1 MGIPNSMIVDDW
13 FTAAQQLKQ
22 VLAQMSQMSS
32 VFESIGFTMQSEKY
46 KYGQQVLFLGIL
58 IDSTTMTVRIDAVVA
73 KSFRLELEIYLVVL
87 IGGKHLD
94 YHLIRPICGKL
105 NWFAEILQSGRLHI
119 HSFWNYLKHYKASYP
134 VSMNILRSDFQWWIS
149 LLLSWENGDSTGLV
163 FRIISSE
170 TLLSNPTSIYLVQSD
185 ASGTDGFGY
194 FHSFLN
200 SDDIQYVSKSWEEP
214 LDDPN
219 NSMLF
224 ELHALLDYLIT
235 CTIRGVILIWINDNE
250 SSTWAINKGNCKD
263 PASRIVLTRI
273 LHYCDLY
280 HLQVLALWVPREQ
293 NTFADYLSH
302 LSTYLDRSTVSG
314 HFRNESRPSEPGT
327 PAFC

>member
-1 MGIPNSMIVDDW
+1 
-13 FTAAQQLKQ
+13 
-22 VLAQMSQMSS
+22 
-32 VFESIGFTMQSEKY
+32 
-46 KYGQQVLFLGIL
+46 
-58 IDSTTMTVRIDAVVA
+58 
-73 KSFRLELEIYLVVL
+73 
-87 IGGKHLD
+87 
-94 YHLIRPICGKL
+94 
-105 NWFAEILQSGRLHI
+105 
-119 HSFWNYLKHYKASYP
+119 
-134 VSMNILRSDFQWWIS
+134 MNILRSDFQWWIS

-293 NTFADYLSH
+293 NSFADYLSH

-314 HFRNESRPSEPGT
+314 HFRNESRPSESGA

>member
-1 MGIPNSMIVDDW
+1 M
-13 FTAAQQLKQ
+13 
-22 VLAQMSQMSS
+22 
-32 VFESIGFTMQSEKY
+32 
-46 KYGQQVLFLGIL
+46 
-58 IDSTTMTVRIDAVVA
+58 
-73 KSFRLELEIYLVVL
+73 
-87 IGGKHLD
+87 
-94 YHLIRPICGKL
+94 
-105 NWFAEILQSGRLHI
+105 
-119 HSFWNYLKHYKASYP
+119 
-134 VSMNILRSDFQWWIS
+134 
-149 LLLSWENGDSTGLV
+149 

-194 FHSFLN
+194 FHYFLN
-200 SDDIQYVSKSWEEP
+200 SDEIQYVSKKP

-250 SSTWAINKGNCKD
+250 FSTWTNNKGNCKD
-263 PASRIVLTRI
+263 PASRIALTRI

-293 NTFADYLSH
+293 ICRLLIPPLY
-302 LSTYLDRSTVSG
+302 VS
-314 HFRNESRPSEPGT
+314 R
-327 PAFC
+327 